1 MKTRSLGML
10 TIAVVVTTA
19 IWALLLIMSQL
30 SAPPANTLHEKIV
43 SLKEAGFVYYF
54 NYFNAAFITLF
65 DVAMFAGLYLYCRNY
80 DPFWASIGVTFVP
93 IYGLGNLIAYLSQIF
108 VIPDLIELYQDPG
121 TAQIAQI
128 LLGFSIQDWTGSAIQ
143 ALNGLSYAVLGIPSI
158 IFAVIMYRREYSLR
172 IGSVLLALSGG
183 LSFLAFIGLAVSSAT
198 LANATLLSGFVF
210 LMALV
215 QIGLHFLRQPE
226 LT

>member
-1 MKTRSLGML
+1 ML

-19 IWALLLIMSQL
+19 IWALLLILSQV

-43 SLKEAGFVYYF
+43 SLKNTGFLFYF

-65 DVAMFAGLYLYCRNY
+65 NVAVFSGLYLYCRNY
-80 DPFWASIGVTFVP
+80 DPFWATIGVAFVP

-108 VIPDLIELYQDPG
+108 IVPDLVGLYQAPE

-128 LLGFSIQDWTGSAIQ
+128 LLGFFIQDWSGSAIQ

-158 IFAVIMYRREYSLR
+158 IFAVIMYRQENALR
-172 IGSVLLALSGG
+172 TGGVLLAVSGG
-183 LSFLAFIGLAVSSAT
+183 LSLIAFIGLAVSSSV
-198 LANATLLSGFVF
+198 LADATLLSGFVF
-210 LMALV
+210 LIALIQV
-215 QIGLHFLRQPE
+215 GMFFLREPV